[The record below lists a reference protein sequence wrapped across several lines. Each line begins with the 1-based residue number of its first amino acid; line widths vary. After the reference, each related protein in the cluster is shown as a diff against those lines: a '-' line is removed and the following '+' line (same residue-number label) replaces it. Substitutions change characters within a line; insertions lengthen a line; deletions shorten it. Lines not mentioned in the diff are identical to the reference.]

1 MADIIKIADFATS
14 IITKKSF
21 QSSYEILRRGV
32 ADSGPHHVT
41 SKKMSNVQRQFSVV
55 KWQWRLFKP
64 WIAVIQI
71 HRPFKRL
78 RRRTGVGSRSML
90 TRGGGGIGGRV
101 VEGRSLL
108 TELVSWWRL
117 LDRRLALWSE
127 AVTTEFSSRGFRSP
141 ATAAANP
148 DKAEMAES
156 PVQSVN
162 QENSK
167 QVS

>member
-108 TELVSWWRL
+108 TELVKTTGQATRT
-117 LDRRLALWSE
+117 LWSE

>member
-117 LDRRLALWSE
+117 LDRRLALWGQKQSPQNSQAE
-127 AVTTEFSSRGFRSP
+127 ASALQLLLLQIQTKQRWRSHLF
-141 ATAAANP
+141 NL
-148 DKAEMAES
+148 
-156 PVQSVN
+156 
-162 QENSK
+162 
-167 QVS
+167 

>member
-117 LDRRLALWSE
+117 LDRRLALCGQKQSPLNSQAE
-127 AVTTEFSSRGFRSP
+127 ASALQLLLLQIQTKQRWRSHLF
-141 ATAAANP
+141 NL
-148 DKAEMAES
+148 
-156 PVQSVN
+156 
-162 QENSK
+162 
-167 QVS
+167 